1 MSAGQ
6 DGDPVIRGSRGRGL
20 GPWSRWALGLFAVAT
35 ISTASAFVLP
45 WWEVRGTDGSSS
57 TLYYGNWCNAIDTG
71 RYAGSECFAYTESP
85 PIPLPGTLVS
95 ALFALDLLVAASVLS
110 LAIGTAGFAVPRVR
124 ARARKLIAAA
134 FLVGTILAA
143 AAVADAVITLPGL
156 EPFLLDPASGFRG
169 GTIRYG
175 VNFAWGPAAA
185 WYLLFLAAGSGL
197 VCRVAIRAAFRSP

>member
-6 DGDPVIRGSRGRGL
+6 DGDAVIRGSRGRGL
-20 GPWSRWALGLFAVAT
+20 GPWGRWALGLFAVAT

-95 ALFALDLLVAASVLS
+95 ALFALNLLVAASVLS
-110 LAIGTAGFAVPRVR
+110 LAIWDGGLRGSPRAGAGSKTHRGRLLGRNHPR
-124 ARARKLIAAA
+124 
-134 FLVGTILAA
+134 
-143 AAVADAVITLPGL
+143 
-156 EPFLLDPASGFRG
+156 RG
-169 GTIRYG
+169 GGRRRG
-175 VNFAWGPAAA
+175 DHPPGPRAVFAR
-185 WYLLFLAAGSGL
+185 SGL
-197 VCRVAIRAAFRSP
+197 RISRGGLSL

>member
-20 GPWSRWALGLFAVAT
+20 GPWGRWALGLFAVAT

-95 ALFALDLLVAASVLS
+95 ALFALNLLVAASVLS

-124 ARARKLIAAA
+124 SRARKLIAAA

-143 AAVADAVITLPGL
+143 AAVADAVFVLPGL
-156 EPFLLDPASGFRG
+156 EPFLLDPAAGFRG
-169 GTIRYG
+169 VTIRYG

-185 WYLLFLAAGSGL
+185 WYLLFLAAGTGL
-197 VCRVAIRAAFRSP
+197 LGLVAIRAAFRSP

>member
-6 DGDPVIRGSRGRGL
+6 DGDAVIRGSRGRGL
-20 GPWSRWALGLFAVAT
+20 GPWGRWALGLFAEAT

-169 GTIRYG
+169 VGFRYS
-175 VNFAWGPAAA
+175 VNYAWGPAAA
-185 WYLLFLAAGSGL
+185 WYLLFLAAGTGL
-197 VCRVAIRAAFRSP
+197 LGLIAIRGAFRSP